1 MGLFGGE
8 NSGLLQALVFGV
20 LEIFLFL
27 FYLKPLY
34 GVQSLTVCLS
44 VYLPIYRN

>member
-20 LEIFLFL
+20 LEIFFFILILFETI
-27 FYLKPLY
+27 
-34 GVQSLTVCLS
+34 VWSTVTDCLS
-44 VYLPIYRN
+44 VCLPTYLS

>member
-20 LEIFLFL
+20 LEIF
-27 FYLKPLY
+27 FYSY
-34 GVQSLTVCLS
+34 S
-44 VYLPIYRN
+44 I